1 MRIDL
6 NSENRPGWG
15 TFRLLEKRAPV
26 GGLVRAHW
34 LIGVSYAG
42 LLAVVL
48 IMSCSQA
55 RAQSTASI
63 EGQTV
68 DQNGSVI
75 PGGRIT
81 ASSPGIGIERVAVTD
96 DWGRY
101 QIAALPVGNY
111 RLGVSASGF
120 QTQILETVRVEVAR
134 RITQD
139 FRLQVG
145 NVSQEVTVT
154 PTGQLLERE
163 TVSVGH
169 VIDQRMVQEVP
180 LNGRYLLDLGLLVPG
195 SVTPP
200 QNGFSTVPIRGS
212 GSFAINT
219 AGNREDTVN
228 YMVNGITLNNPWF
241 SSISFQPALSSV
253 QEFKVDNSTLSA
265 EYGQNSGAV
274 VNIATRSGA
283 NQFHGE
289 LFEFLRNDALD
300 ARNFFNFTAS
310 EPPPFKRNQFGGG
323 IGGPIVKNK
332 TFFFVSYEGLRHRQ
346 GLDLNS
352 LVLSDTERASATD
365 PVIRKLI
372 ELIPRANLIDSSG
385 TSRFVGSGTANVNI
399 DNWTIDISHNL
410 TERDR
415 LHGFYT
421 VQRRNFVEP
430 NRFGNTIPGFG
441 NDHHSLRQLFTLN
454 ETHTFG
460 PDLVN
465 EARFGFNRISTID
478 EAVAQL
484 NPADFGILVGISEP
498 IGLPQISIAGGSLNF
513 GGPALFPS
521 ARGDT
526 NFVVSDTMSYLT
538 GRHSLKFG
546 GEFRQFLNNTNR
558 LGAGTFNFPNV
569 ADFLADTANS
579 FNVTLGDQSSS
590 VAQGA
595 LGFFIQDNY
604 KFRPNLTLELGLRYE
619 WNITP
624 TERYDRFIVFD
635 PQSASLVRVGT
646 SIDEIYHQNNKNFQ
660 PRLGLA
666 WDPFKH
672 GKTVVRGGYAIL
684 VDEPLTS
691 VVSGRGANPP
701 LATPLT
707 FTGPVRL
714 DNAINLARAA
724 GLAPLTVDHSFDN
737 SYLQSWNLNVQH
749 ELTPNL
755 ALMVGYFGSKGS
767 HLTIRRNINQP
778 VNGVRPYPALS
789 PSSPILPGTPLGN
802 ITQTE
807 GTGNSSYNALWVT
820 ANQRLPHGL
829 QFNAAYTWSKS
840 LDYNSLSLQGVV
852 VQDSYDLRGDR
863 GLSDFDAR
871 HRVVVTAIYEL
882 PFRGNQFVEGWQLA
896 VIVQSQSGNPVN
908 IVTTNSTVNGVANTL
923 RPDVTGPIKIIGG
936 VDRWF
941 DSAPFSPVARFGSLG
956 RNVVIGPGFNNT
968 DFSVIK
974 NTKIGE
980 SVRAQFR
987 AEFFDLLNHANFG
1000 QPGSVVGTP
1009 AFGRITNTRFPT
1021 GESGS
1026 SRQVQFAVKLFF
1038 K

>member
-1 MRIDL
+1 
-6 NSENRPGWG
+6 
-15 TFRLLEKRAPV
+15 
-26 GGLVRAHW
+26 
-34 LIGVSYAG
+34 
-42 LLAVVL
+42 
-48 IMSCSQA
+48 
-55 RAQSTASI
+55 
-63 EGQTV
+63 
-68 DQNGSVI
+68 
-75 PGGRIT
+75 
-81 ASSPGIGIERVAVTD
+81 
-96 DWGRY
+96 
-101 QIAALPVGNY
+101 LPVGDY
-111 RLGVSASGF
+111 RLEVRASGF
-120 QTQILETVRVEVAR
+120 QTQILETIRIEVAR

-154 PTGQLLERE
+154 PTGQLLEKE

-169 VIDQRMVQEVP
+169 VLDERMVQELP
-180 LNGRYLLDLGLLVPG
+180 LNGRYLLDLGLLMPG

-212 GSFAINT
+212 GTFAINT
-219 AGNREDTVN
+219 GGNREDTVN
-228 YMVNGITLNNPWF
+228 YMINGITLNNPWF
-241 SSISFQPALSSV
+241 SSISFQPALSSI

-323 IGGPIVKNK
+323 FGGPIVKNK
-332 TFFFVSYEGLRHRQ
+332 TFFFASYEGLRHRQ

-365 PVIRKLI
+365 PVIMKLI
-372 ELIPRANLIDSSG
+372 ELIPRANLVDSSG
-385 TSRFVGSGTANVNI
+385 TPRFIGSATAPVNI
-399 DNWTIDISHNL
+399 DNWSIDIGHNL

-421 VQRRNFVEP
+421 VQRRNFIEP
-430 NRFGNTIPGFG
+430 SRFGNTIPGFG
-441 NDHHSLRQLFTLN
+441 NAHHSLRQLLTLN

-521 ARGDT
+521 RRGDT
-526 NFVVSDTMSYLT
+526 VFVVADTMSYLT

-546 GEFRQFLNNTNR
+546 GEFRQFLNNTIR
-558 LGAGTFNFPNV
+558 LGAGTFNFPTV

-579 FNVTLGDQSSS
+579 FSVTLGDQSSS

-595 LGFFIQDNY
+595 LGFFMQDNY
-604 KFRPNLTLELGLRYE
+604 KLQPNLTLELGLRYE

-635 PQSASLVRVGT
+635 PASASLVRVGT

-666 WDPFKH
+666 WDPFRH
-672 GKTVVRGGYAIL
+672 GKTVVRGAYAIL
-684 VDEPLTS
+684 VDQPLTS
-691 VVSGRGANPP
+691 VVSGRSANPP

-707 FTGPVRL
+707 FTGPIRL
-714 DNAINLARAA
+714 NNAIALARMA
-724 GLAPLTVDHSFDN
+724 GLAPLTVDHGFDN
-737 SYLQSWNLNVQH
+737 ANLQSWNLNVQH

-755 ALMVGYFGSKGS
+755 ALTVGYFGSKGS

-778 VNGVRPYPALS
+778 VNGVRPYPELS
-789 PSSPILPGTPLGN
+789 ASSPILPGTPLGN
-802 ITQTE
+802 ISQTE
-807 GTGNSSYNALWVT
+807 STGNSSYNALWVT
-820 ANQRLPHGL
+820 ASQGPAHGL
-829 QFNAAYTWSKS
+829 QFNASYTWSKS
-840 LDYNSLSLQGVV
+840 LDYNSLSLQNVV
-852 VQDSYDLRGDR
+852 VQDSYNLRGDR

-871 HRVVVTAIYEL
+871 HRVVVSAIYDL
-882 PFRGNQFVEGWQLA
+882 PISGNQFVEGWQFA
-896 VIVQSQSGNPVN
+896 VIVQAQSGNPVN
-908 IVTTNSTVNGVANTL
+908 IVTSNSTFNGVANTL
-923 RPDVTGPIKIIGG
+923 RPDVTGPINIIGS

-941 DSAPFSPVARFGSLG
+941 DTSVFTPVARFGNLG
-956 RNVVIGPGFNNT
+956 RNVIIGPRFDNT

-974 NTKIGE
+974 DMKVGE
-980 SVRAQFR
+980 RLRAQFR
-987 AEFFDLLNHANFG
+987 VEFFDLFNHANFG
-1000 QPGSVVGTP
+1000 QPGNVVGTT

-1026 SRQVQFAVKLFF
+1026 SRQMQFAVKLFF
-1038 K
+1038 R